1 MALRGRLSQTTGT
14 ALVAPGALRWASGRG
29 RDQDRFLSSALC
41 ATLGGVDRTEVE
53 PTRPDAQGRIG
64 RASDWMLDEWALSE
78 RLTVPVMTLRR
89 WRREGSGP
97 VYVKLG
103 SGRNS
108 AVRYPTADLE
118 VWLASRLRQST
129 RDTERAVKG

>member
-1 MALRGRLSQTTGT
+1 
-14 ALVAPGALRWASGRG
+14 
-29 RDQDRFLSSALC
+29 
-41 ATLGGVDRTEVE
+41 VDRTEVE